1 MDICQLSL
9 MAGPIFT
16 RLKFDVQNPGGPVM
30 NHHSQRDHPHSTVQP
45 LATQPVP
52 SANRPYVC
60 PYDGCAK
67 AYIHEYKLNLHL
79 KKEHPNHY
87 AHAGVEAGPSK
98 KSRRR
103 KPNLT
108 PNMLLPKI
116 PKRSGY
122 TAPSPAINPEEHQWP
137 RKVLYEED
145 SEETEEEG
153 DNLDAGGLR
162 YRAAS
167 SNDDDEETED
177 ED

>member
-1 MDICQLSL
+1 MN
-9 MAGPIFT
+9 
-16 RLKFDVQNPGGPVM
+16 VHNPVKP
-30 NHHSQRDHPHSTVQP
+30 Q
-45 LATQPVP
+45 ATPPVP
-52 SANRPYVC
+52 SAERPYVC

-79 KKEHPNHY
+79 RKEHPNHY
-87 AHAGVEAGPSK
+87 GDAGAEAGPSK

-103 KPNLT
+103 KPKPT
-108 PNMLLPKI
+108 PNLLLAKI

-122 TAPSPAINPEEHQWP
+122 TAPSPAVSIPEEHQWP

-153 DNLDAGGLR
+153 ENLEEGGSR

-167 SNDDDEETED
+167 SDDDDEETED
-177 ED
+177 EE